1 MTKLKKIFTLDRK
14 SFVLFCINIVVMGLL
29 FSFPLRALCKLTDI
43 HIVYLI
49 ILSGLI
55 SYIVAKVNQN
65 IKLNS
70 KDINM
75 MEFFYIFSIGMCT
88 TSFFIILGYPLLG
101 LFITG
106 EIGIVIG
113 IVKIKWDNIFN
124 SLYSPFQPEAINI
137 GVGNNDIG
145 TNYLQSEN
153 QQGESSSSNSSS
165 EIIPMINKGLKETI
179 SDWIKADENVLI
191 SLEKLNAMPL
201 TLGSRDIPGG
211 HQTFFNVLEFQGK
224 YLHHHIIKRKV
235 WFRLFTDNIINSAN
249 DKLAFAALDK
259 KTNDLI
265 ENYFSQV
272 EKLSSMT
279 NVEIALKEFFNRTNE
294 VRNAVYKELNAF
306 ERDLDAKVRAESIY
320 TSKEFRHIYNVEYPS
335 VKKKYMDQDSYL
347 RKKVSEVLNAP
358 KQRN

>member
-1 MTKLKKIFTLDRK
+1 
-14 SFVLFCINIVVMGLL
+14 MGLL
-29 FSFPLRALCKLTDI
+29 FSFPLRTLCKLTDV
-43 HIVYLI
+43 HLGYLI
-49 ILSGLI
+49 LLSGLI

-65 IKLNS
+65 IKLNP
-70 KDINM
+70 KDINL
-75 MEFFYIFSIGMCT
+75 MEFIYIFSIGMAT

-113 IVKIKWDNIFN
+113 MVNLKWENIFH
-124 SLYSPFQPEAINI
+124 SLYSQFQPEAFNI
-137 GVGNNDIG
+137 GVGNSDIR
-145 TNYLQSEN
+145 TNSLQSDN
-153 QQGESSSSNSSS
+153 QQGESSNSSS
-165 EIIPMINKGLKETI
+165 EIIPIINKGLKEII
-179 SDWIKADENVLI
+179 SDWIKADQNVL
-191 SLEKLNAMPL
+191 STLEKLNAMPL
-201 TLGSRDIPGG
+201 TLGSKDIPGHG
-211 HQTFFNVLEFQGK
+211 TFYNVLEYQAK
-224 YLHHHIIKRKV
+224 YLHHHVIKRKV
-235 WFRLFTDNIINSAN
+235 WFRLFTDNIINSLN
-249 DKLAFAALDK
+249 DKLAFEELDK
-259 KTNDLI
+259 KTNDLF

-320 TSKEFRHIYNVEYPS
+320 TSKEFRHIYNIEYPS
-335 VKKKYMDQDSYL
+335 VKKKYVDQDSYL